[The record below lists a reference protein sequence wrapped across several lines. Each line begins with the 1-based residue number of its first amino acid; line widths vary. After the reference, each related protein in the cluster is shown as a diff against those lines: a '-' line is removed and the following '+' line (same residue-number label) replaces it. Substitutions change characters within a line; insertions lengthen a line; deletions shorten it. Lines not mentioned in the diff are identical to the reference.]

1 MHYFISMNLGVSVN
15 SNEVQKLL
23 ESSIPNSTVIAEGEG
38 CNFQV
43 SVVSTA
49 FEGLSTVKRQQLVYS
64 HLQDAISSGAI
75 HAVTMKT
82 LTPEQNKAKN

>member
-1 MHYFISMNLGVSVN
+1 MNAG
-15 SNEVQKLL
+15 EVKALL
-23 ESSIPNSTVIAEGEG
+23 ESSIPNCEVIAEGEG

-43 SVVSTA
+43 VVVTSE

-64 HLQDAISSGAI
+64 HLQKAISSGAI

-82 LTPEQNKAKN
+82 YTPEQISKL

>member
-1 MHYFISMNLGVSVN
+1 MNAS
-15 SNEVQKLL
+15 EVKALL
-23 ESSIPNSTVIAEGEG
+23 ESSIPHCEVIAQGEG

-43 SVVSTA
+43 VVVTSE

-64 HLQDAISSGAI
+64 HLQESIASGAI

-82 LTPEQNKAKN
+82 YTPEQKNTL

>member
-1 MHYFISMNLGVSVN
+1 MNAS
-15 SNEVQKLL
+15 EVKTLL
-23 ESSIPNSTVIAEGEG
+23 ESSIPHCDVIAQGEG

-43 SVVSTA
+43 VVVTSE

-64 HLQDAISSGAI
+64 HLQEAIASGAI

-82 LTPEQNKAKN
+82 YTPEQKNTL

>member
-1 MHYFISMNLGVSVN
+1 MNAG
-15 SNEVQKLL
+15 EVKALL
-23 ESSIPNSTVIAEGEG
+23 ESSIRNCEVVAEGEG

-43 SVVSTA
+43 VVVTSE

-64 HLQDAISSGAI
+64 HLQEAISSGAI

-82 LTPEQNKAKN
+82 YTPEQISKL

>member
-1 MHYFISMNLGVSVN
+1 MN

-23 ESSIPNSTVIAEGEG
+23 ESSIPNSTVAAQGEG

-43 SVVSTA
+43 TIVSSS

-64 HLQDAISSGAI
+64 YLQEAIASGAI

-82 LTPEQNKAKN
+82 LTPEQNNATN

>member
-1 MHYFISMNLGVSVN
+1 MNAI
-15 SNEVQKLL
+15 EVKNLL
-23 ESSIPNSTVIAEGEG
+23 EAAIEKSEVIAQGEG

-43 SVVSTA
+43 VVISPV

-64 HLQDAISSGAI
+64 HLQEQIASGAI

-82 LTPEQNKAKN
+82 YTPAQYDAQ

>member
-1 MHYFISMNLGVSVN
+1 MNAG
-15 SNEVQKLL
+15 EVKALL
-23 ESSIPNSTVIAEGEG
+23 ESSIPNCDVTAEGEG

-43 SVVSTA
+43 VVVTSE

-64 HLQDAISSGAI
+64 HLQEAISNGTI

-82 LTPEQNKAKN
+82 YTPDQISKL

>member
-1 MHYFISMNLGVSVN
+1 MNAG
-15 SNEVQKLL
+15 EVKALL
-23 ESSIPNSTVIAEGEG
+23 ESSINNCEVVAEGEG

-43 SVVSTA
+43 VVVTSE

-64 HLQDAISSGAI
+64 HLQEAISSGAI

-82 LTPEQNKAKN
+82 YTPEQLSKL

>member
-1 MHYFISMNLGVSVN
+1 VN
-15 SNEVQKLL
+15 AGEVKALL
-23 ESSIPNSTVIAEGEG
+23 ESSIRNCEVVAEGEG

-43 SVVSTA
+43 VVVTSE

-64 HLQDAISSGAI
+64 HLQEAISSGAI

-82 LTPEQNKAKN
+82 YTPEQISKL

>member
-1 MHYFISMNLGVSVN
+1 VN
-15 SNEVQKLL
+15 ASEVKALL
-23 ESSIPNSTVIAEGEG
+23 ESSIPHCEVIAQGEG

-43 SVVSTA
+43 VVVTSE

-64 HLQDAISSGAI
+64 HLQEAIASGAI

-82 LTPEQNKAKN
+82 YTPEQKNTL

>member
-1 MHYFISMNLGVSVN
+1 MNAG
-15 SNEVQKLL
+15 EVKALL
-23 ESSIPNSTVIAEGEG
+23 ESSIRNCEVVAEGEG

-43 SVVSTA
+43 VVVTSE

-64 HLQDAISSGAI
+64 HLQEAISSGAI

-82 LTPEQNKAKN
+82 YTPEQLSKL

>member
-1 MHYFISMNLGVSVN
+1 MNAS
-15 SNEVQKLL
+15 EVKALL
-23 ESSIPNSTVIAEGEG
+23 ESSIKDCQVIAEGEG

-43 SVVSTA
+43 VVISSE
-49 FEGLSTVKRQQLVYS
+49 FEGLSTVKRQQLIYS

-82 LTPEQNKAKN
+82 FTPEQYSAQ

>member
-1 MHYFISMNLGVSVN
+1 MNAG
-15 SNEVQKLL
+15 EVKALL
-23 ESSIPNSTVIAEGEG
+23 ESSIPHCEVIAQGEG

-43 SVVSTA
+43 VVVTSE

-64 HLQDAISSGAI
+64 HLQEAIASGAI

-82 LTPEQNKAKN
+82 YTPEQKNTL